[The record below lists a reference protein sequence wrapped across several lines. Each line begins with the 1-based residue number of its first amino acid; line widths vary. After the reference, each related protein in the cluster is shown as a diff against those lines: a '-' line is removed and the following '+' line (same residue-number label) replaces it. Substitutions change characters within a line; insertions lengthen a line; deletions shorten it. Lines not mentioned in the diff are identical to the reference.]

1 MGTWGL
7 AKMLS
12 ALRRGSAPVFRA
24 AVSRSFHVA
33 RPALGKVTVPEQPD
47 VFPAGELL
55 NDVVAMNG
63 LRREEI
69 EAELMGESRFETDW
83 VGPPGTKES
92 PIVVESI
99 ASSRIVGIPSRDE
112 HGEEGEVRWFR
123 LSEEEGVKE
132 HHGQFFVLKKV
143 SENVAPGYERA
154 H

>member
-1 MGTWGL
+1 MGL

-69 EAELMGESRFETDW
+69 EAEIMGKSRFETDW

-99 ASSRIVGIPSRDE
+99 ASSRIVGIPSVDD
-112 HGEEGEVRWFR
+112 HGDEGEVRWFR
-123 LSEEEGVKE
+123 LDAKDGVVE
-132 HHGQFFVLKKV
+132 HHGQFFVLKQV
-143 SENVAPGYERA
+143 GDGVEAGYER
-154 H
+154 HH